1 MDSLTA
7 HLLAILMDTFQKFQI
22 FGAWFFEHYGIGW
35 IRGISYYFIAVNVF
49 YIFLLLLA
57 IVAVRKRRLLIPFT
71 NQLDTLAS
79 SPSISILAP
88 AYNEEL
94 SIEASVQALC
104 HLRYVNYEVIVIN
117 DGSKDQTLQKMIEKF
132 DLYEVILPRWSEL
145 SRMKFRRSYKSHV
158 FPHLVVLDKEN
169 SGKADSLNMGIDFA
183 TTELVC
189 CVDSDSLLEPHALS
203 LITAP
208 FLEDPSTVAV
218 GGTVRVVN
226 GNSIQHARVM
236 NRKFPAEFLARIQF
250 LEYIRAFFCGRIGWN
265 SLNATLIIS
274 GAFGAFKKTSVV
286 EVGGYQTDT
295 LGEDMDLVVRL
306 HAYYLK
312 AKQSYRIIFLP
323 EPVCWTEV
331 PGDWATLKK
340 QRQRWTIGLYQVLKK
355 YRHMILNTKYKTI
368 GLVALPYYLLVELLS
383 PFLEYLAIFLILWG
397 VSFGYF
403 ARLDEVLL
411 FFISIAYGS
420 VVTFAGAMIDD
431 SYSEDFEVYPNLFLI
446 FLFTLIENFGY
457 RQIHAWWRIKAFFK
471 ALKRQEHRWGA
482 MTRAGIK
489 SSGQ

>member
-1 MDSLTA
+1 MGNWAAYS
-7 HLLAILMDTFQKFQI
+7 QKFNE
-22 FGAWFFEHYGIGW
+22 FGSWFFETHAIGW

-57 IVAVRKRRLLIPFT
+57 VFAIRKRRTLIPFRH
-71 NQLDTLAS
+71 QLDTLAS

-88 AYNEEL
+88 AYNEQL

-104 HLRYVNYEVIVIN
+104 HLRYANYEVIVIN
-117 DGSKDQTLQKMIEKF
+117 DGSKDNTLEKAIQKF
-132 DLYEVILPRWSEL
+132 QLYEVTLPRWSEL
-145 SRMKFRRSYKSHV
+145 SQMKLRTSYKSRV

-183 TTELVC
+183 STELVC

-226 GNSIQHARVM
+226 GNSVEHARVM
-236 NRKFPAEFLARIQF
+236 SRKFPDDLLSRIQF

-274 GAFGAFKKTSVV
+274 GAFGAFKKTAVV
-286 EVGGYQTDT
+286 AIGGYQTDT

-306 HAYYLK
+306 HAHYIK
-312 AKQSYRIIFLP
+312 AKEAYRIIFLP

-340 QRQRWTIGLYQVLKK
+340 QRQRWTIGLYQVLMKS
-355 YRHMILNTKYKTI
+355 RRMIFNPRYGTI
-368 GLVALPYYLLVELLS
+368 GMLALPYFLLVDLLS

-397 VSFGYF
+397 SVFGYF
-403 ARLDEVLL
+403 THMDEVLL

-420 VVTFAGAMIDD
+420 VVTFAGTMIDD
-431 SYSEDFEVYPNLFLI
+431 SYSEDFEVYPNLLLI
-446 FLFTLIENFGY
+446 FLYTLIENFGY

-471 ALKRQEHRWGA
+471 ALKREEHRWGA

-489 SSGQ
+489 STAK